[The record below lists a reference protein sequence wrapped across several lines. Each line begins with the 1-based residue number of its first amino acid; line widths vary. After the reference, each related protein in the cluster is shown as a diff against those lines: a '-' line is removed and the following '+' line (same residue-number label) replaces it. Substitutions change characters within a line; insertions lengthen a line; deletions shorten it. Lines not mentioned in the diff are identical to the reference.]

1 MKKVSV
7 IIPIYNTAP
16 YLERCLSSI
25 TLQTYGDLEIIC
37 VDDGSTDGSGR
48 IVDQFAERDKRV
60 VALHQQ
66 NAGVSSARNAGLKQ
80 ATGDYIA
87 FCDSDDWIEADMYQQ
102 MAEVMESE
110 NLDMVAVGWYKDS
123 DEEKEEIRNRLP
135 VSHEIIGRDLL
146 LEYLYKRDY
155 YRGFAFICTKLF
167 RREILLEPSGKFLEF
182 DEKLVI
188 GEDVLYLAEVAIN
201 IKKTKYIDRA
211 FYHYIQRNSSGSHT
225 KDLYKLRDWVRAY
238 ERIISLFEKSHV
250 ENNTV
255 NYVKRFLVYISSK
268 LAQMAYEQNDTE
280 MLKTSQNFMRMYEKE
295 YLDLNKEYP
304 ERVLN
309 YNKIMLYQ
317 L

>member
-1 MKKVSV
+1 MKKISV

-66 NAGVSSARNAGLKQ
+66 NAGVSRARNVGLKH

-102 MAEVMESE
+102 MAEIMESE

-155 YRGFAFICTKLF
+155 YRGFAFIWTKLF

-211 FYHYIQRNSSGSHT
+211 FYHYIQRDSSGSHT

-250 ENNTV
+250 ESNTV

-268 LAQMAYEQNDTE
+268 LAQMAYEQKDIE

-295 YLDLNKEYP
+295 YLDLNQEYP
-304 ERVLN
+304 ERVSN

>member
-1 MKKVSV
+1 MKKISV

-25 TLQTYGDLEIIC
+25 TLQTYGNLEIIC

-48 IVDQFAERDKRV
+48 IVDQFSERDKRV

-66 NAGVSSARNAGLKQ
+66 NAGVSSARNVGLKQ

-87 FCDSDDWIEADMYQQ
+87 FCDSDDWVEADMYQQ

-123 DEEKEEIRNRLP
+123 DDEKEEIRNRLP

-155 YRGFAFICTKLF
+155 YRGFAFIWTKLF

-268 LAQMAYEQNDTE
+268 LAQMAYEQNDIE

-295 YLDLNKEYP
+295 YLGLNIEYP
-304 ERVLN
+304 ERVSN
-309 YNKIMLYQ
+309 YNKIMSYQ